1 MGVVAALGFGR
12 GREEQARLEEDDDAS
27 PSWAGWSAQG
37 RAAWADRVDAD
48 HVRERRGEG
57 ELGHCGCGPRRL
69 GAAAAQRG
77 EGDPRGMG
85 EEGKS
90 TPEFIIQISEGTI
103 FLQTSV
109 ATETRYLQTRQEW
122 SKNTLQI
129 R

>member
-1 MGVVAALGFGR
+1 
-12 GREEQARLEEDDDAS
+12 
-27 PSWAGWSAQG
+27 
-37 RAAWADRVDAD
+37 
-48 HVRERRGEG
+48 
-57 ELGHCGCGPRRL
+57 
-69 GAAAAQRG
+69 
-77 EGDPRGMG
+77 MG